1 MNYTIFH
8 LNSFLTLQQQSPFL
22 IQSSLQSEFLVQLLS
37 YTENSSLSPK
47 QKYFLQS

>member
-8 LNSFLTLQQQSPFL
+8 LNYFLTLQQQSPFL